1 MFQIMMNKILWN
13 LINTGEVRSFINN
26 MIIRTEEED
35 RYNEVVEEVV
45 KQLVENNLYVKLKE
59 EKMKGIL
66 EQSTLKGVK
75 DIQKNL
81 KLANYYQQFIKD
93 FAVIARL

>member
-66 EQSTLKGVK
+66 E
-75 DIQKNL
+75 
-81 KLANYYQQFIKD
+81 
-93 FAVIARL
+93 